1 MPLDP
6 ILEQIATGDGFLP
19 IDENRA
25 TLHAARATARA
36 LALANRSRTTVKQT
50 EDRQIEGREGPIG
63 IRIYWPETG
72 STAPAP
78 LVVFYHGG
86 GFARGDLET
95 HDPIARAISAKV
107 EAVVVS
113 VDYRLAPEHPYPA
126 AVHDSFDAAV
136 WSHEHAAELG
146 ADPLRIAVAGDSA
159 GGNLA
164 AAVTQLAR
172 DAGGPPL
179 KFQLLWYP
187 ALTFD
192 LSLPSAEENPDGP
205 LLTRND
211 MELYGRFYLG
221 DAAADAPS
229 DLPATAAP
237 VNGNLKGLPP
247 AYIATAQYDPIRD
260 DGTIY
265 AKLLAQAGVP
275 VELHNAQTLAH
286 GYVGFAGAVPAAKEA
301 RDRSLAALKASL

>member
-6 ILEQIATGDGFLP
+6 ILEQIAAGGGFAP
-19 IDENRA
+19 MDEDLA
-25 TLHAARATARA
+25 ILHAERAAARA
-36 LALANRSRTTVKQT
+36 LALANRSRTKVKRTQ
-50 EDRQIEGREGPIG
+50 DRQIEGREGPIG
-63 IRIYWPETG
+63 VRIYWPDTD
-72 STAPAP
+72 SAAPAP

-95 HDPIARAISAKV
+95 HDPVARAISAKA
-107 EAVVVS
+107 EAVVVA

-126 AVHDSFDAAV
+126 AAHDSFDALL

-146 ADPLRIAVAGDSA
+146 ADPGRIAVAGDSA

-164 AAVTQLAR
+164 AVVTQLAR

-187 ALTFD
+187 AVTFD
-192 LSLPSAEENPDGP
+192 LSLPSAEENAHGP
-205 LLTRND
+205 LLTRKD

-221 DAAADAPS
+221 DTATGAPA

-237 VNGNLKGLPP
+237 VNGNLAGLPP

-260 DGTIY
+260 DGTTY
-265 AKLLAQAGVP
+265 AKLLAEAGVP
-275 VELHNAQTLAH
+275 VELHNAETLAH
-286 GYVGFAGAVPAAKEA
+286 GYVSFAAAVPVAKEA
-301 RDRSLAALKASL
+301 RDRSLAALKAAL